1 MKIIKRIFLLT
12 FLLLFILLS
21 VSCNQKG
28 KTKILIVADEW
39 SQMHALAREINEDN
53 KFEIDS
59 VGQENFPQD
68 LKEYDFV
75 FMYLHKVLEEKTEK
89 SLINYANQGGTLI
102 VFHHG
107 IASAKM
113 NNPAWLA
120 FLGIK
125 LYPAEEQYG
134 WKVLQ
139 HSTHTLVNLSPNHF
153 ITTNKISY
161 NKSEHF
167 QSDYSEELKGE
178 YPAFDLPDT
187 EIFVNQRFIDINKKN
202 ILFGFIADDA
212 QIMQPTSGW
221 YQKTGEGW
229 LFYFQPGHQISDFQN
244 KNFKQVIQNTLEWK
258 QKYGINN

>member
-1 MKIIKRIFLLT
+1 MKITKQIFLLT
-12 FLLLFILLS
+12 IVVLSIFLS

-39 SQMHALAREINEDN
+39 SQMHALAREINEDK

-75 FMYLHKVLEEKTEK
+75 FMYLHKVLEDKTETA
-89 SLINYANQGGTLI
+89 LINYAKQGGTLI
-102 VFHHG
+102 VLHHG
-107 IASAKM
+107 IASAKIK
-113 NNPAWLA
+113 NPGWLE

-139 HSTHTLVNLSPNHF
+139 HTTHTLVNLSPNHF
-153 ITTNKISY
+153 ITTHKISY
-161 NKSEHF
+161 NKSIQF

-178 YPAFDLPDT
+178 YPVFDLPDT
-187 EIFVNQRFIDINKKN
+187 EIFVNQRFTDINKKK
-202 ILFGFIADDA
+202 ILFGFIAEEA

-221 YQKTGEGW
+221 YQKTEKGW
-229 LFYFQPGHQISDFQN
+229 LFYFQPGHQIADFQN
-244 KNFKQVIQNTLEWK
+244 KNFKQIMLNTLEWK
-258 QKYGINN
+258 P